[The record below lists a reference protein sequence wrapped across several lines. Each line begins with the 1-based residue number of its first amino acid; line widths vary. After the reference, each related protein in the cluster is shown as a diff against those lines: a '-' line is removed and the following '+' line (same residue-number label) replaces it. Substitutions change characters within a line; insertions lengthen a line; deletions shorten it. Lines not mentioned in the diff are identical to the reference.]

1 MEDGEVSDT
10 RSRSYSNSGNN
21 SSHKQQ
27 QQQHH
32 HHHHGGG
39 GRWAPRDHRRDRYD
53 NRSRHDSRDSYYHR
67 RDTFDRRDS
76 FDRRGSGGGN
86 FNSHQRYGRG
96 PNEFRR
102 SYSDQVSRNPQ
113 MHQPSPMQHQPPAH
127 RLPQGGGR
135 AAHPKSWG
143 NPPMQS
149 PPLRRVSSEPVRNNN
164 SYTRNTNNLPPP
176 QIPQPRKPIV

>member
-1 MEDGEVSDT
+1 MKIFNHDRGEYCVTMEDGEVSDT
-10 RSRSYSNSGNN
+10 RNRLYSNSGNN

-27 QQQHH
+27 QQQQHH
-32 HHHHGGG
+32 HHHSGG
-39 GRWAPRDHRRDRYD
+39 GRWAPRDG
-53 NRSRHDSRDSYYHR
+53 
-67 RDTFDRRDS
+67 
-76 FDRRGSGGGN
+76 FDRRGSGGGS

-143 NPPMQS
+143 NPPKQS

-164 SYTRNTNNLPPP
+164 SYTRNTDNLPPP
-176 QIPQPRKPIV
+176 QIPQSRKQIV